1 MSITE
6 AGCAPKLILRVDVE
20 MSSLAPVAP
29 LPFHVLLAVAVAS
42 GVVAA
47 GSVLQAALGQATASL
62 AAERAK
68 VPVVDLALNKI
79 SSF

>member
-1 MSITE
+1 METFAVA
-6 AGCAPKLILRVDVE
+6 AGAKE
-20 MSSLAPVAP
+20 KN
-29 LPFHVLLAVAVAS
+29 LPQILLAVAVAS